1 MSPKKRGERKRKAG
15 EQTEQVKE
23 ESLQEGKSL
32 KKRGKRKVGEQTEQ
46 VKEESLQEGMSLKKR
61 GESKRK
67 AGEQTEQVKEESLQ
81 EGMSLKKRGESKRK
95 AGEQTEQVKEE
106 SLQEG
111 MSPKKTGER
120 KKKLGEQT
128 EQVKEES
135 LQEGKSLKKRGESK
149 RKAGEQTEQVKEESL
164 QEGMGPKKRGE
175 RKRKVGEQ
183 TEQVKEE
190 SAQEG
195 MSPKKKLGEQNEQVK
210 EESAHEEET
219 CKEMVL
225 DDLRERKSKRRG
237 VKKYIGAHMSISGGI
252 WHAVQDSLT
261 IGARSFGLFLGS
273 QRSWQRPPL
282 DGTAAAKFK
291 EACARHS
298 FEPAYILPHGSYLM
312 NCGSPK
318 QDVFEKSQ
326 VMLVDELNRCS
337 ALGLSLFN
345 LHPGAS
351 LGSITTEQ
359 CIEKIAQAINHAHQ
373 QTSGVVTVLE
383 NMSGQGST
391 VGGEFSELRGI
402 IDKVRDKSRVGVCL
416 DTCHAFAA
424 GYDLSAKGGVKS
436 VLEEFDKIVG
446 LRYLR
451 AVHLND
457 SKGGLGCNLDRHED
471 IGRGKIGLPTFRDI
485 VNEPLLDNIPLILE
499 TPGRPGFEYAEQIAL
514 LYSLCED

>member
-1 MSPKKRGERKRKAG
+1 MSPKKRGERKRKVGEQTEQVKEESLQEGKSLKKRGKRKVG

-46 VKEESLQEGMSLKKR
+46 VKEESLQEGMSLR
-61 GESKRK
+61 KRK
-67 AGEQTEQVKEESLQ
+67 VGEQTEQVKEESLQ
-81 EGMSLKKRGESKRK
+81 EGMSLKKRGE
-95 AGEQTEQVKEE
+95 
-106 SLQEG
+106 
-111 MSPKKTGER
+111 
-120 KKKLGEQT
+120 
-128 EQVKEES
+128 
-135 LQEGKSLKKRGESK
+135 
-149 RKAGEQTEQVKEESL
+149 
-164 QEGMGPKKRGE
+164 
-175 RKRKVGEQ
+175 RKVGEQ

-190 SAQEG
+190 SAR
-195 MSPKKKLGEQNEQVK
+195 
-210 EESAHEEET
+210 EEET

-225 DDLRERKSKRRG
+225 DDLRERKSKRGG
-237 VKKYIGAHMSISGGI
+237 VKKFIGAHMSISGGI

-261 IGARSFGLFLGS
+261 IGGRSFGLFLGS

-282 DGTAAAKFK
+282 DGTAAAKFR

-326 VMLVDELNRCS
+326 AMLVDELNRCS

-359 CIEKIAQAINHAHQ
+359 CIEKIAQAINHAHR

-391 VGGEFSELRGI
+391 VGGQLSELRGI

-424 GYDLSAKGGVKS
+424 GYDLSATGGVKS

-446 LRYLR
+446 LQYLR

-471 IGRGKIGLPTFRDI
+471 IGRGKIGLATFRDI